1 MSIVIFITACVG
13 LLMLLIERR
22 HPGRLWPSPKTWVLR
37 ALAFN
42 TAQTTVIFI
51 SGLTWN
57 HWLAVHSLV
66 HLHSGYALLDAALG
80 YFVITFVFY
89 WWHRW
94 RHEVPQLW
102 LWLHQ
107 IHHSPK
113 RLELLTTFYKH
124 PVEIVLDSILS
135 SLVAYTLLG
144 LSPAAGTMAFVMT
157 GLAEMFYHWN
167 IRTPQWLGCFIQ
179 RPESHCVHHQRGVHR
194 YNYSDLPIWDLLFGT
209 FKNPPSYT
217 RDCGFDGEREE
228 KLADMLKGK
237 NVLRSDAYAA
247 AAPWLNWLCLAVS
260 RYVEAYA
267 SFGRRDIGQTDTKG
281 DITCP

>member
-1 MSIVIFITACVG
+1 MSIVIIITLLAG
-13 LLMLLIERR
+13 LTMLLFERR
-22 HPGRLWPSPKTWVLR
+22 HPGRVWPSPKTWVAR
-37 ALAFN
+37 ALTFN
-42 TAQTTVIFI
+42 AAQATVIFI

-57 HWLAVHSLV
+57 HWLAAASLFHV
-66 HLHSGYALLDAALG
+66 GTGHVLLDAASG

-124 PVEIVLDSILS
+124 PVEIMLDSMLS
-135 SLVAYTLLG
+135 SLVVYTLLG
-144 LSPAAGTMAFVMT
+144 LSPTAGTLAFVMT

-167 IRTPQWLGCFIQ
+167 IRTPRWIGYLIQ

-194 YNYSDLPIWDLLFGT
+194 YNYSDLPVWDMLFGT
-209 FKNPPSYT
+209 FNNPAAFT
-217 RDCGFDGEREE
+217 RECGFDGEREE
-228 KLADMLKGK
+228 RLNDMLRGR
-237 NVLRSDAYAA
+237 NVLRSDAYG
-247 AAPWLNWLCLAVS
+247 AAPRWVRHLILG
-260 RYVEAYA
+260 Y
-267 SFGRRDIGQTDTKG
+267 TDCEDRAPKG
-281 DITCP
+281 

>member
-1 MSIVIFITACVG
+1 MSLVIFITACAG
-13 LLMLLIERR
+13 LLMLLVERGR
-22 HPGRLWPSPKTWVLR
+22 PGRLWPKPASWPIR
-37 ALAFN
+37 ALTFN
-42 TAQTTVIFI
+42 ALQAGVIYI

-57 HWLAVHSLV
+57 HWLASASL
-66 HLHSGYALLDAALG
+66 LHVGGHHVVLDAAAG

-113 RLELLTTFYKH
+113 RLELFTTFYKH
-124 PVEIVLDSILS
+124 PVEIVLDSMLS

-144 LSPAAGTMAFVMT
+144 LSPAAATAAFAMT

-167 IRTPQWLGCFIQ
+167 IHTPRWLGYFIQ

-194 YNYSDLPIWDLLFGT
+194 YNYSDLPIWDMLFGT
-209 FKNPPSYT
+209 FKNPAVFE
-217 RDCGFDGEREE
+217 RECGFDGQREE
-228 KLADMLKGK
+228 RVLTMLKGE
-237 NVLRSDAYAA
+237 NVLRSDAYT
-247 AAPWLNWLCLAVS
+247 AAPSWVKRLGLAEDGT
-260 RYVEAYA
+260 EAR
-267 SFGRRDIGQTDTKG
+267 RRDTLH
-281 DITCP
+281 

>member
-1 MSIVIFITACVG
+1 
-13 LLMLLIERR
+13 MLLFERR
-22 HPGRLWPSPKTWVLR
+22 HAGRKWPSPKTWVAR

-42 TAQTTVIFI
+42 AVQASVIYI

-57 HWLAVHSLV
+57 HWLAASSLF
-66 HLHSGYALLDAALG
+66 HIGTGHFWLDAAFG

-124 PVEIVLDSILS
+124 PVEIVLDSMLS

-167 IRTPQWLGCFIQ
+167 VRTPHWVGFLIQ

-194 YNYSDLPIWDLLFGT
+194 YNYSDLPIWDMLFGT
-209 FKNPPSYT
+209 FKNPPAYVHE
-217 RDCGFDGEREE
+217 CGFDGEREE
-228 KLADMLKGK
+228 RVFSMLKGV
-237 NVLRSDAYAA
+237 NVLRSDAYSG
-247 AAPWLNWLCLAVS
+247 APRWVRRLGLVS
-260 RYVEAYA
+260 PRKI
-267 SFGRRDIGQTDTKG
+267 S
-281 DITCP
+281 